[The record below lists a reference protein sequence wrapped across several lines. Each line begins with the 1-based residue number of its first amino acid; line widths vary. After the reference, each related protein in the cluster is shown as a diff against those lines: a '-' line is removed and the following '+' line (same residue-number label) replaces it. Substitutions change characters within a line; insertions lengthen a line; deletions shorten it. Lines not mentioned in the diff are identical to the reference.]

1 MKELRKKNQK
11 PKKQKMPSTRRKNC
25 ALTLS
30 ISLSLTEGGT
40 GGRVKERVKA
50 IWTALSLM
58 QFHKTGINLLNV
70 SENVFSS
77 KWLSAKP

>member
-1 MKELRKKNQK
+1 MEELRKQTN
-11 PKKQKMPSTRRKNC
+11 KQKCLLQGGKP

-40 GGRVKERVKA
+40 GGRVKERVEA
-50 IWTALSLM
+50 IWTASSLI
-58 QFHKTGINLLNV
+58 QFHKSGINLLNV